1 MNVLGGLLYLSGA
14 CALLF
19 GIGTT
24 IWPVAMFG
32 FTRRQEGVFVIVAAL
47 LAMGLGQMM
56 IPVLRLDAAAAPTE
70 AAKALAAA
78 QAAARSEALHNIRTE
93 IFSLQKVGGDF
104 LKAAIVIHN
113 DNDFPVKDVIVTCKD
128 STNSSTKISGNR
140 RTVYQRVEPR
150 SYVSVAN
157 MSIGPLEL
165 DGASPNCEVTGFA
178 KG

>member
-56 IPVLRLDAAAAPTE
+56 IPVLKLDGAAA

-78 QAAARSEALHNIRTE
+78 QAAARSEALHNIRTQ

-113 DNDFPVKDVIVTCKD
+113 DNDFPVKDVVVTCKD
-128 STNSSTKISGNR
+128 STNSSTKISGNG

-157 MSIGPLEL
+157 MTIGPLQS

>member
-19 GIGTT
+19 GIGTI

-56 IPVLRLDAAAAPTE
+56 IPVLNWTPPLRQPRLRKRWQP
-70 AAKALAAA
+70 A

-104 LKAAIVIHN
+104 LKAAILIHN
-113 DNDFPVKDVIVTCKD
+113 DNDFPVKDVVVTCKE

-157 MSIGPLEL
+157 MNIGPLEL

>member
-56 IPVLRLDAAAAPTE
+56 GPETGRSRCANRGCESVGSRASSRPIRSASQHQNGDIQ
-70 AAKALAAA
+70 LAEG
-78 QAAARSEALHNIRTE
+78 RWR
-93 IFSLQKVGGDF
+93 
-104 LKAAIVIHN
+104 
-113 DNDFPVKDVIVTCKD
+113 FPEG
-128 STNSSTKISGNR
+128 GNR
-140 RTVYQRVEPR
+140 HPQ
-150 SYVSVAN
+150 
-157 MSIGPLEL
+157 
-165 DGASPNCEVTGFA
+165 
-178 KG
+178 